1 MQLMNKNLDSKA
13 LLGMKQEYMS
23 MLLQVTRSQWS
34 MYVLGK
40 RDLPIAAKLKLVEM
54 LGFLQQKDNETY
66 KNSEHEK
73 MQDLIITQFLES
85 QQLLNTKLQ
94 IDCKQKLKA
103 IEKKYKTAV
112 TALQFINFLESSAQK
127 PTTAYKLLLE
137 TIKLDAETE
146 IEKNSLAV
154 QTKLQYK
161 YEMLQ
166 MEEKIL
172 KKNPKGNDNVLT
184 DDLV

>member
-1 MQLMNKNLDSKA
+1 MKEI
-13 LLGMKQEYMS
+13 LGMNQANMS
-23 MLLQVTRSQWS
+23 MLLQITRSQWA
-34 MYVLGK
+34 MYATGK
-40 RDLPIAAKLKLVEM
+40 RDLPPAAKLKLIEM
-54 LGFLQQKDNETY
+54 LGFLQQKDNKMY
-66 KNSEHEK
+66 KNIDYEK
-73 MQDLIITQFLES
+73 TQDLIITQFLES
-85 QQLLNTKLQ
+85 QQLLNNKLQ

-112 TALQFINFLESSAQK
+112 TAVQFINFLESSAQK
-127 PTTAYKLLLE
+127 PTTAYQLLLE

-146 IEKNSLAV
+146 IERNSLAV